1 MDIQARVQA
10 CLERAVANHECAGM
24 TVLVRK
30 NGQDA
35 LYAGAGYADVASG
48 KKVQR
53 DHIFRLYSQS
63 KPVTAAAA
71 MILVE
76 RGLLDLM
83 DPVENFL
90 PGFQGQ
96 QVYTPEGLKPATR
109 PVWVMDL
116 LGMTAGV
123 AYPDADEVGRQ
134 TAKLFMENHEKI
146 LAGGGMSTVEFC
158 DRMGQIPLAFQ
169 PGAHWRYSTCA
180 DILGAVIEVVSGK
193 PFDEFLREELFIPLG
208 MKDTGFWVP
217 EDKRDRFVTCYK
229 RVPGGVEP
237 FGSLHL
243 AVGDYTRRPAFC
255 SGGAGLVSTLDDYAA
270 FADMLMNEGEY
281 QGKRILRPETVR
293 YMTKSQLSD
302 SVRAEM
308 WDSLTGYGYGKLMRV
323 CVEEGRWA
331 GLTRLGEYGWDGW
344 LGSYFA
350 NLPSE
355 KLTIL
360 SMQNTTDTG
369 TSSAMRKVR
378 NVLLAAESAGEI

>member
-10 CLERAVANHECAGM
+10 CLEQAVANHECAGM
-24 TVLVRK
+24 NVLVRK
-30 NGQDA
+30 DGQDV
-35 LYAGAGYADVASG
+35 LYAGAGYADMAAG
-48 KKVQR
+48 KKVAR

-71 MILVE
+71 MILME
-76 RGLLDLM
+76 RGQLDLM
-83 DPVENFL
+83 DAVENYL
-90 PGFQGQ
+90 PGFRGQ
-96 QVYTPEGLKPATR
+96 QVLTAEGLKPAMR

-123 AYPDADEVGRQ
+123 AYPDADEAGQ
-134 TAKLFMENHEKI
+134 YAAKLFAEDHELI

-158 DRMGQIPLAFQ
+158 NRMGELPLTFH
-169 PGAHWRYSTCA
+169 PGTHWRYSTCA

-193 PFDEFLREELFIPLG
+193 PFDVFLQEELFTPLG

-217 EDKRDRFVTCYK
+217 EEKRDRFVTCYK

-237 FGSLHL
+237 FGNLHL
-243 AVGDYTRRPAFC
+243 AVGDYSRKPAFC

-270 FADMLMNEGEY
+270 FADMLLNGGEY
-281 QGKRILRPETVR
+281 KGWRILRPETVR
-293 YMTKSQLSD
+293 YMTQNQLSEGI
-302 SVRAEM
+302 RAEM
-308 WDSLTGYGYGKLMRV
+308 WDSLAGYGYGKLMRV
-323 CVEEGRWA
+323 CMEPGRWA
-331 GLTRLGEYGWDGW
+331 GVTRLGEYGWDGW

-350 NLPSE
+350 NFPEE

-369 TSSAMRKVR
+369 TASALRKVR
-378 NVLLAAESAGEI
+378 NAVLAADSNGEI